1 MRIFV
6 WPYLYYFLVDIDGFP
21 LPSKLNKM
29 HLRRLFTKNI
39 FTGLDNAS
47 SVPDDEESETE
58 LENFALPS
66 DSLTARQ
73 FSLCI
78 VKAKYNPPI
87 AIEGMYVVGCHH
99 SPICSLLILLSLL
112 LFDPFTA

>member
-1 MRIFV
+1 MC
-6 WPYLYYFLVDIDGFP
+6 LQ
-21 LPSKLNKM
+21 
-29 HLRRLFTKNI
+29 RLLTKNI
-39 FTGLDNAS
+39 FTGLDSAP

-73 FSLCI
+73 FSLCL

-87 AIEGMYVVGCHH
+87 EGMYVVDCLICHH
-99 SPICSLLILLSLL
+99 YVRFVNLTISFLV
-112 LFDPFTA
+112 